1 MGRKSNT
8 WDDLYDAVAQNDPEA
23 FKQELAVER
32 VVVEYFAT
40 EVTSRIE
47 ELIELSEG
55 TSSSVLIGL
64 RLALRELNEATLH
77 WAKE

>member
-8 WDDLYDAVAQNDPEA
+8 WDDFYEAVRREDPDVY
-23 FKQELAVER
+23 KYELAVER
-32 VVVEYFAT
+32 VVVEYFNT

-47 ELIELSEG
+47 ELIEMSEG

-64 RLALRELNEATLH
+64 RLARRELNEAARL
-77 WAKE
+77 WATE